1 MAAPEIGLRPRVS
14 LTVRAALSLIGFTA
28 VIAQVLLMRELM
40 VAFGGNEL
48 SLGLMLANWLLWTA
62 LGSGL
67 LGRLGGAPE
76 RSRRLVAALEALS
89 AAALPLALL
98 AVRAARPAFRP
109 VTGELLGPA
118 QILLASLAAL
128 SLFCP
133 LSGWLFAA
141 GSRLYAREAAAGT
154 AAATA
159 QVYWLEALG
168 SGAGG
173 LLAALLLMPHLGSFR
188 IALLAGALNL
198 LAASALALSGRARRL
213 AQAGIALALLAA
225 PAAANRLE
233 AASLGW
239 LWRGFRVIES
249 RNSPYGNLTVV
260 ETEGSRTLYES
271 GLAAGTAPDP
281 AAAEEAVHYALLQH
295 RAPRRLLLIGGG
307 WNGSLRQALEHRT
320 LERVDYAELDPA
332 VLELA
337 ARRFAEEWLPAAADP
352 RVRTHAVD
360 GRLYL
365 KTAPGPFD
373 VIIVNLPEPATA
385 QLNRFYTL
393 EFFRLAA
400 ARLSPDGVLALAL
413 RASETYISPER
424 ARLLGSIR
432 DTLRAVFPEVALLPG
447 ETVHLFAA
455 RRPAVLAR
463 DADALAERL
472 RARGL
477 HTQYVREYYFRFRL
491 TPERVRALE
500 EQIGAG
506 GIPPVNRDL
515 APIAYYFDAVLW
527 GAQFGRRYADLFQ
540 AAAGVGLGRVAAGV
554 ALLMALLAALAS
566 RSGRPARAAL
576 AVAAMGCT
584 SIALEVLLLVGFQV
598 LYGYVYH
605 QLALVIAA
613 FMAGMALGSRQA
625 LGGSGRRDAAWLA
638 GLQGLAAGA
647 ALLLYAVFRVLGGV
661 TGGAGLWA
669 ISHLGFPALALGC
682 GWMGGCQFPLA
693 GRVYFG
699 GKRGEAPGA
708 LYALDLAG
716 ACLGAVLVSAYAL
729 PVFGFLGTAWLL
741 ALVNGPVTAAL
752 LARRS

>member
-1 MAAPEIGLRPRVS
+1 MAAPETGPRVS
-14 LTVRAALSLIGFTA
+14 LTLPAVLSLIGFTA
-28 VIAQVLLMRELM
+28 VIGQVVLMRELM
-40 VAFGGNEL
+40 VVSGGNEL
-48 SLGLMLANWLLWTA
+48 SLGLMLATWLLWTA
-62 LGSGL
+62 LGSGV
-67 LGRLGGAPE
+67 LGRWRPAREQP
-76 RSRRLVAALEALS
+76 RRLVAALEALS

-98 AVRAARPAFRP
+98 VVRAARAALRP
-109 VTGELLGPA
+109 VTGELLSPA
-118 QILLASLAAL
+118 EILATSLAAL
-128 SLFCP
+128 GLFCP

-141 GSRLYAREAAAGT
+141 GSRLYAREAAATT

-159 QVYWLEALG
+159 RVYWLEALG

-173 LLAALLLMPHLGSFR
+173 LLAALLLTPHLGSFR

-213 AQAGIALALLAA
+213 AQAGIALALLLA

-233 AASLGW
+233 AVSLAW
-239 LWRGFRVIES
+239 LWRGFRVIEE
-249 RNSPYGNLTVV
+249 RNSPYGNLTVI

-295 RAPRRLLLIGGG
+295 PAPRRLLLIGGG
-307 WNGSLRQALEHRT
+307 WNGSLRQALEHPT
-320 LERVDYAELDPA
+320 LERVDYVELDPA

-337 ARRFAEEWLPAAADP
+337 GRRFAEEWLPAAAEP
-352 RVRTHAVD
+352 RVCIHAAD

-373 VIIVNLPEPATA
+373 VIIVNLPEPSTA

-400 ARLSPDGVLALAL
+400 AKLGPEGVLALRL
-413 RASETYISPER
+413 RASENYISPER

-432 DTLRAVFPEVALLPG
+432 DTLRAVFPGVALLPG
-447 ETVHLFAA
+447 ETVHLLAT
-455 RRPAVLAR
+455 RRPEVLTR

-477 HTQYVREYYFRFRL
+477 RTQYVREYYFRFRL
-491 TPERVRALE
+491 TPARVQALE
-500 EQIGAG
+500 EQIGAAG
-506 GIPPVNRDL
+506 TAPLNRDL

-527 GAQFGRRYADLFQ
+527 GAQFDRRYGDLFQ
-540 AAAGVGLGRVAAGV
+540 AAAGVGLGRVAAGL
-554 ALLMALLAALAS
+554 ALLMGLLATLA
-566 RSGRPARAAL
+566 GRAGAAATAAL
-576 AVAAMGCT
+576 AVAAMGFS

-605 QLALVIAA
+605 QLSLVIAA
-613 FMAGMALGSRQA
+613 FMAGMALGSRRA
-625 LGGSGRRDAAWLA
+625 LAGSGRRDAALLA
-638 GLQGLAAGA
+638 GLQSLAAGA
-647 ALLLYAVFRVLGGV
+647 ALLLYAVFAALGGV
-661 TGGAGLWA
+661 SGAAGLWA
-669 ISHLGFPALALGC
+669 VSHLGFPALALGC
-682 GWMGGCQFPLA
+682 GWMGGYQFPVA
-693 GRVYFG
+693 GRIYFG
-699 GKRGEAPGA
+699 GERAEAPGG

-741 ALVNGPVTAAL
+741 ALVNGPVAAAL